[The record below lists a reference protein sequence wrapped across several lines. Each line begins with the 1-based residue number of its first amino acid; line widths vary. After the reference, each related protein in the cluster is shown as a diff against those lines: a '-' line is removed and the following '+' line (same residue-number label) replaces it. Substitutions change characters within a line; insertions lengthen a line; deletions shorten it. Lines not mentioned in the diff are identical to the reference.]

1 MALVDTAPTLA
12 ERRPAQSFFSPLID
26 FLCLGGGSLLLLPI
40 LTLVIPD
47 SADPTAMF
55 VAVML
60 ANFINHPHFAYSYQ
74 IFYRSFGEVTRN
86 RALDPRLRARYWTAG
101 IAVPVLL
108 VAFFAVALA
117 QPDARILGFG
127 GNAMTFF
134 VGWHYVKQGYGML
147 MVDAAMK
154 KSFYSEA
161 EKKVL
166 LWNAYAGWI
175 AAWLHVNKAVSER
188 NLWGLGYSTFDV
200 PVALMWIAVVG
211 MVFTSMWSLLVLIR
225 HSRAHAGKTP
235 FNGVAAYIASLYPW
249 LFLGFEP
256 VLGALI
262 PCMHSLQYQII
273 VWRYQLNVEHAK
285 ADAAEPAHNGLL
297 ARFNLRQSTQR
308 FVGFLVRGVV
318 LGAIGFWV
326 LPLLLNQYVP
336 YDRALFGSQL
346 FLFVFVIFINIHHYF
361 IDNAMWRKE
370 NPYTLKHLFAHR

>member
-1 MALVDTAPTLA
+1 MALVDTAPALA
-12 ERRPAQSFFSPLID
+12 ERRPAQSFFSPVID

-47 SADPTAMF
+47 SADATAMF

-60 ANFINHPHFAYSYQ
+60 ANVINHPHFAYSYQ

-86 RALDPRLRARYWTAG
+86 QALDPRLRTRYWTAG
-101 IAVPVLL
+101 IAVPIAL

-117 QPDARILGFG
+117 LQDARILGYG

-166 LWNAYAGWI
+166 LWNAYMGWI
-175 AAWLHVNKAVSER
+175 TAWLHINKAVSER
-188 NLWGLGYSTFDV
+188 NLWGLAYSTFDV
-200 PVALMWIAVVG
+200 PVVLMWIAVAG

-225 HSRAHAGKTP
+225 HSRAHAGSTP
-235 FNGVAAYIASLYPW
+235 FNGVAAYVASLYPW

-273 VWRYQLNVEHAK
+273 VWRYQLNVENGK
-285 ADAAEPAHNGLL
+285 PDAAQPAHNVLL
-297 ARFNLRQSTQR
+297 SRLGLRQATQR
-308 FVGFLVRGVV
+308 FIGFLVRAIV
-318 LGAIGFWV
+318 LGAVGFWV
-326 LPLLLNQYVP
+326 VPVLLNQYVP
-336 YDRALFGSQL
+336 YDRALFGPQL
-346 FLFVFVIFINIHHYF
+346 FLFIFVIFINIHHYF

-370 NPYTLKHLFAHR
+370 NPHTLKHLFAPR